1 MKRNTC
7 TCTPT
12 NHEYKHHL
20 APRQGSLGQPLTS
33 DQEVKPPPFT
43 PLTVMVT
50 SKMRVREIMLLLLLL
65 WMVVTSAGQGKWLQ
79 VM

>member
-20 APRQGSLGQPLTS
+20 GPRQGSLGLPKVFALI
-33 DQEVKPPPFT
+33 
-43 PLTVMVT
+43 VT
-50 SKMRVREIMLLLLLL
+50 GDIKHESEGREILLLLL
-65 WMVVTSAGQGKWLQ
+65 WMVVTRAGEGQ
-79 VM
+79 